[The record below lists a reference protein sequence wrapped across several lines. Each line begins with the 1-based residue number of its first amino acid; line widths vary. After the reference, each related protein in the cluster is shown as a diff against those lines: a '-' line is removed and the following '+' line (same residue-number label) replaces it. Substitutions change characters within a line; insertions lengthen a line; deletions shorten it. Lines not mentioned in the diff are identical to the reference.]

1 MARKNA
7 KDSPVTADAP
17 LKKNKKM
24 KKAKKRRWYHQVFEA
39 YKMTRQQ
46 DPAVLWWILGTFFGV
61 MIVAVGIGFWWGQP
75 IYTAIL
81 GLPTGALGAMF
92 ILARRAESAAYARI
106 EGEPGA
112 SLAALKTIRRG
123 WTFSEE
129 PVAVNPRSR
138 DMIFRGVG
146 RPGVILVVEGP
157 SARVQRLVNTEK
169 KRTTRVLPNVPV
181 HVIEVGKEPGQVPLP
196 KLVRKVRKL
205 RPTLNKHE
213 VSVVIKRLQALGS
226 AKLPIPK
233 GVDPMKAR
241 PDRKGMRGR

>member
-7 KDSPVTADAP
+7 KDSPVSANAP
-17 LKKNKKM
+17 VKKT

-46 DPAVLWWILGTFFGV
+46 DPAVLWWILGAFFGV
-61 MIVAVGIGFWWGQP
+61 MALAVIIGLLWGHV
-75 IYTAIL
+75 IYTVVL
-81 GLPTGALGAMF
+81 GIPTGALAAMF
-92 ILARRAESAAYARI
+92 ILARRAESAAYSRI

-112 SLAALKTIRRG
+112 SLAALKTIKRG
-123 WTFSEE
+123 WTFTEE
-129 PVAVNPRSR
+129 PVAVNPRAQ

-157 SARVQRLVNTEK
+157 AARVQRLVAAES
-169 KRTTRVLPNVPV
+169 KRTRRVLPNVPV
-181 HVIEVGKEPGQVPLP
+181 HVLQIGKEPGQIPLP
-196 KLVRKVRKL
+196 KLVSKVRKL
-205 RPTLNKHE
+205 KPALNKQE
-213 VSVVIKRLQALGS
+213 VSVVVKRLQALGG

>member
-7 KDSPVTADAP
+7 KDTPKSADAP
-17 LKKNKKM
+17 LKKT

-39 YKMTRQQ
+39 YKMTREQ

-61 MIVAVGIGFWWGQP
+61 IAIAVIIGLLWGHPVYTTVLGIPSGV
-75 IYTAIL
+75 
-81 GLPTGALGAMF
+81 LGAMF
-92 ILARRAESAAYARI
+92 VLARRAEAAAYSRI

-112 SLAALKTIRRG
+112 SLAALKTIKRG
-123 WTFSEE
+123 WTFAEE
-129 PVAVNPRSR
+129 PVAVNPRTR

-146 RPGVILVVEGP
+146 RPGVVLVVEGP
-157 SARVQRLVNTEK
+157 AARVKRLVTTES
-169 KRTTRVLPNVPV
+169 KRTARVLPNVPV
-181 HVIEVGKEPGQVPLP
+181 HVLEVGKEPGQIPLP
-196 KLVRKVRKL
+196 KLVSKVRKL
-205 RPTLNKHE
+205 RPSLNKHE
-213 VSVVIKRLQALGS
+213 VSVVIKRLQALGT

>member
-7 KDSPVTADAP
+7 KDSPVSSDAP
-17 LKKNKKM
+17 LKKTKKP
-24 KKAKKRRWYHQVFEA
+24 KKRRWYHQVYEA
-39 YKMTRQQ
+39 YKMTREQ
-46 DPAVLWWILGTFFGV
+46 DPAVTWWILATFFGI
-61 MIVAVGIGFWWGQP
+61 MAVAVLVGLLWSNVW
-75 IYTAIL
+75 YTTIL
-81 GLPTGALGAMF
+81 GVPTGVLAAMF
-92 ILARRAESAAYARI
+92 VLARRAESAAYSRI

-129 PVAVNPRSR
+129 PVAVDPRSR

-146 RPGVILVVEGP
+146 RPGVILVAEGP
-157 SARVQRLVNTEK
+157 SGRVKRLITAEQ
-169 KRTTRVLPNVPV
+169 KRTARVLPNVPV
-181 HVIEVGKEPGQVPLP
+181 HVLEVGKDQGQIPLP
-196 KLVRKVRKL
+196 KLVSKVRKL
-205 RPTLNKHE
+205 RPALNKHE
-213 VSVVIKRLQALGS
+213 VSVVIKRLQALGT